1 MLDNA
6 FEALKTFDWGTDLA
20 VVAPIE
26 EAVAAAH
33 GKTDLTADLENRLLA
48 ALTSDLARDARDY
61 LCRKLA
67 IIGTAAAVPTLAGLL
82 LSETNSHMARFAL
95 ERIPAPEAAQALR
108 EALGR
113 VNGNL
118 KIGVISSL
126 GGRRDVA
133 AVGALAGLLRE
144 NDAAIARAAAL
155 ALGAIGSVESAAAL
169 TAFLAT
175 PGGDKRSAV
184 DALLA
189 CGEALLAANR
199 KSDALSIYKSLA
211 GEKQAR
217 IVRLAATR
225 GILSC
230 SGRQV

>member
-26 EAVAAAH
+26 EAVTAAH
-33 GKTDLTADLENRLLA
+33 GKSDVTADLENRLLA
-48 ALTSDLARDARDY
+48 ALKSEISRDAQDY

-67 IIGTAAAVPTLAGLL
+67 VIGTAASVPTLAGLL
-82 LSETNSHMARFAL
+82 LSEKNSHMARFAL

-126 GGRRDVA
+126 GGRRDGA

-144 NDAAIARAAAL
+144 SDGAIARAAAL

-175 PGGDKRSAV
+175 PGGDKRHAV

-199 KSDALSIYKSLA
+199 KADALSIYNSLA

-217 IVRLAATR
+217 LVRLAATR

-230 SGRQV
+230 SGRQA

>member
-26 EAVAAAH
+26 EAVTAAH

-48 ALTSDLARDARDY
+48 ALKSDLARDARDY

-67 IIGTAAAVPTLAGLL
+67 VIGTAAAVPTLAGLL
-82 LSETNSHMARFAL
+82 GSEENSHMARFAL
-95 ERIPAPEAAQALR
+95 ERISAPEAAQALR
-108 EALGR
+108 EVLGR

-144 NDAAIARAAAL
+144 NDVAIARAAAL
-155 ALGAIGSVESAAAL
+155 ALGAIGSFEAATAL
-169 TAFLAT
+169 TAFLGT
-175 PGGDKRSAV
+175 PGGDKQAAV

-199 KSDALSIYKSLA
+199 KADALSIYKSLA
-211 GEKQAR
+211 SEKQAR
-217 IVRLAATR
+217 LVRLAATR
-225 GILSC
+225 GILAC
-230 SGRQV
+230 SATQV